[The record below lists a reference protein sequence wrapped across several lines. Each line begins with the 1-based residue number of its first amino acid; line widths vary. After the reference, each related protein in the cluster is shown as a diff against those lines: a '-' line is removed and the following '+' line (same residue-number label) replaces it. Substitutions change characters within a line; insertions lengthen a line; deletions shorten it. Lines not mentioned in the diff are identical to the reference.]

1 MPLPPPTSAGDTA
14 APSFPPYAAW
24 REARGWPMLRFV
36 YGIGGL
42 IPLLYLLGDWLM
54 EPAAAE
60 VRHLRLGYLGFW
72 ALLSLLTF
80 KPGWRLPLALSY
92 PLYTLVGVGFACVID
107 GLLLGRP
114 EFILATS
121 LLYLMGLLI
130 AKAPLTLTLVCGAV
144 TVLVCAVLLSLL
156 GLEPTTVRRVVFFH
170 GLWAGV
176 VGVAAWVVQ
185 RLNRQLYEAEAELRR
200 SLALNQQLLLE
211 TDKLARTDALTAL
224 PNRRQFFRT
233 AEAALAESRRSGR
246 PLALLAL
253 DVDHFKRI
261 NDQGGHQLGDT
272 VLREVAQCC
281 RASLRASDL
290 AARIGGEEF
299 ALLLPAT
306 DLAQA
311 RQLAER
317 LRQDIA
323 TLQLPAAVTV
333 SIGCAELTP
342 EMPHSVDAL
351 LARADEA
358 LYAAKDAGRNR
369 VSSARRLPQA

>member
-1 MPLPPPTSAGDTA
+1 LSHATTA
-14 APSFPPYAAW
+14 LSTALPPYAQWQAERAW
-24 REARGWPMLRFV
+24 PVLRFV

-42 IPLLYLLGDWLM
+42 IPLLYLLGDWLI

-60 VRHLRLGYLGFW
+60 VRTLRFVYLGFW
-72 ALLSLLTF
+72 GLLSWLTF
-80 KPGWRLPLALSY
+80 RPGRQLPLALSY

-107 GLLLGRP
+107 GKLLDRP
-114 EFILATS
+114 EFVLATS

-130 AKAPLTLTLVCGAV
+130 AKAPLWLNLACGGI
-144 TVLVCAVLLSLL
+144 TVLVCATMLSWL
-156 GLEPTTVRRVVFFH
+156 GLDATTIRRVVFFH

-176 VGVAAWVVQ
+176 VGTAAWVVQ
-185 RLNRQLYEAEAELRR
+185 RLNRQLYVAERELRQT
-200 SLALNQQLLLE
+200 LAANQHLLAE
-211 TDKLARTDALTAL
+211 TEKLARTDPLTAL
-224 PNRRQFFRT
+224 PNRRQFFRSG
-233 AEAALAESRRSGR
+233 EAALAESRCSGQ

-281 RASLRASDL
+281 RASLRNTDL

-311 RQLAER
+311 QQLAER
-317 LRQDIA
+317 LRQEIA
-323 TLQLPAAVTV
+323 ALQLPAAVTV
-333 SIGCAELTP
+333 SIGCAELSP
-342 EMPHSVDAL
+342 EMDSVDAL

-358 LYAAKDAGRNR
+358 LYAAKENGRNR
-369 VSSARRLPQA
+369 VSSARRVLLTPGH

>member
-1 MPLPPPTSAGDTA
+1 MSPATPAPNTSL
-14 APSFPPYAAW
+14 PPYAQWQAERAW
-24 REARGWPMLRFV
+24 PVLRFV

-42 IPLLYLLGDWLM
+42 IPLLYLLGDWLI

-60 VRHLRLGYLGFW
+60 VRTLRFVYLGFW
-72 ALLSLLTF
+72 ALLSWLTF
-80 KPGWRLPLALSY
+80 RPGRKLPLTLSY

-107 GLLLGRP
+107 GKLLGRP
-114 EFILATS
+114 EFVLATS

-130 AKAPLTLTLVCGAV
+130 AKAPLWLNLACGGI
-144 TVLVCAVLLSLL
+144 TVLVCATMLSWL
-156 GLEPTTVRRVVFFH
+156 GLDATAIRRVVFFH

-176 VGVAAWVVQ
+176 VGTAAWVVQ
-185 RLNRQLYEAEAELRR
+185 RLNRQLYLAERELRQT
-200 SLALNQQLLLE
+200 LAANQHLLAE
-211 TDKLARTDALTAL
+211 TEKLARTDPLTAL
-224 PNRRQFFRT
+224 PNRRQFFRSG
-233 AEAALAESRRSGR
+233 EAALAESRSSGQ

-281 RASLRASDL
+281 RASLRNTDL

-311 RQLAER
+311 QQLAER
-317 LRQDIA
+317 LRQEIA
-323 TLQLPAAVTV
+323 ALQLPAAVTV
-333 SIGCAELTP
+333 SIGCAELSA
-342 EMPHSVDAL
+342 EMGSVDAL

-358 LYAAKDAGRNR
+358 LYAAKENGRNR
-369 VSSARRLPQA
+369 VSSARRSLLTPGH

>member
-1 MPLPPPTSAGDTA
+1 MSTA
-14 APSFPPYAAW
+14 TPAPSTALPPYAQWQAERAW
-24 REARGWPMLRFV
+24 PVLRFV

-42 IPLLYLLGDWLM
+42 IPLLYLLGDWLI

-60 VRHLRLGYLGFW
+60 VRTLRFVYLGFW
-72 ALLSLLTF
+72 ALLSWLTF
-80 KPGWRLPLALSY
+80 RPGRKLPLALSY

-107 GLLLGRP
+107 GKLLGRP
-114 EFILATS
+114 EFVLATS

-130 AKAPLTLTLVCGAV
+130 AKAPLWLNLACGGI
-144 TVLVCAVLLSLL
+144 TVLVCATMLSWL
-156 GLEPTTVRRVVFFH
+156 GLDATAIRRVVFFH

-176 VGVAAWVVQ
+176 VGTAAWVVQ
-185 RLNRQLYEAEAELRR
+185 RLNRQLYVAERELRQT
-200 SLALNQQLLLE
+200 LAANQHLLAE
-211 TDKLARTDALTAL
+211 TEKLARTDPLTAL
-224 PNRRQFFRT
+224 PNRRQFFRSG
-233 AEAALAESRRSGR
+233 EAALAASRGSGQ

-281 RASLRASDL
+281 RASLRNTDL

-311 RQLAER
+311 QQLAER
-317 LRQDIA
+317 LRQEIA
-323 TLQLPAAVTV
+323 ALQLPAAVTV
-333 SIGCAELTP
+333 SIGCAELSA
-342 EMPHSVDAL
+342 EMGSVDAL

-358 LYAAKDAGRNR
+358 LYAAKENGRNR
-369 VSSARRLPQA
+369 VSSARRSLLTPGH

>member
-1 MPLPPPTSAGDTA
+1 MSPATP
-14 APSFPPYAAW
+14 APSTALPPYAQWQAERAW
-24 REARGWPMLRFV
+24 PVLRFV

-42 IPLLYLLGDWLM
+42 IPLLYLLGDWLI

-60 VRHLRLGYLGFW
+60 VRTLRFVYLGFW
-72 ALLSLLTF
+72 ALLSWLTF
-80 KPGWRLPLALSY
+80 RPGRKLPLALSY

-107 GLLLGRP
+107 GKLLGRP
-114 EFILATS
+114 EFVLATS

-130 AKAPLTLTLVCGAV
+130 AKAPLWLNLACGGI
-144 TVLVCAVLLSLL
+144 TVLVCATMLSWL
-156 GLEPTTVRRVVFFH
+156 GLDATAIRRVVFFH

-176 VGVAAWVVQ
+176 VGTAAWVVQ
-185 RLNRQLYEAEAELRR
+185 RLNRQLYLAERELRQT
-200 SLALNQQLLLE
+200 LAANQHLLAE
-211 TDKLARTDALTAL
+211 TEKLARTDPLTAL
-224 PNRRQFFRT
+224 PNRRQFFRSG
-233 AEAALAESRRSGR
+233 EAALAASRGSGQ
-246 PLALLAL
+246 PLSLLAL

-281 RASLRASDL
+281 RASLRNTDL

-311 RQLAER
+311 QQLAER
-317 LRQDIA
+317 LRQEIA
-323 TLQLPAAVTV
+323 ALQLPAAVTV
-333 SIGCAELTP
+333 SIGCAELSA
-342 EMPHSVDAL
+342 EMGSVDAL

-358 LYAAKDAGRNR
+358 LYAAKENGRNR
-369 VSSARRLPQA
+369 VSSARRSLLTPGH

>member
-1 MPLPPPTSAGDTA
+1 VPQPYPPPAGSSSAD
-14 APSFPPYAAW
+14 FPDYPAW
-24 REARGWPMLRFV
+24 REARAWPVLRFV
-36 YGIGGL
+36 YAIGGL
-42 IPLLYLLGDWLM
+42 IPLLYLLGDWLI

-60 VRHLRLGYLGFW
+60 VRGLRLTYLAFW
-72 ALLSLLTF
+72 ALLSALTF

-92 PLYTLVGVGFACVID
+92 PLYTLVGVGFTCVID

-130 AKAPLTLTLVCGAV
+130 AKAPLALTLLCGAI
-144 TVLVCAVLLSLL
+144 TVLVTALLLGLL
-156 GLEPTTVRRVVFFH
+156 GLEPNTVRRVVFFH

-176 VGVAAWVVQ
+176 VGVAAWVIQ
-185 RLNRQLYEAEAELRR
+185 RLNRQLHAAEGELRR
-200 SLALNQQLLLE
+200 SLAINQQLLLE

-224 PNRRQFFRT
+224 PNRRQFFRA
-233 AEAALAESRRSGR
+233 AETALAEARRGGR

-281 RASLRASDL
+281 RASLRESDL

-317 LRQDIA
+317 LRAAIA
-323 TLQLPAAVTV
+323 ELQLPAAVTV
-333 SIGCAELTP
+333 SIGCAELGPT
-342 EMPHSVDAL
+342 MQTVDSL
-351 LARADEA
+351 MARADEA
-358 LYAAKDAGRNR
+358 LYAAKEGGRNR
-369 VSSARRLPQA
+369 VSVARRAPAA